1 MKTPPSRKEPAV
13 NTLRRIDA
21 YWNKPEHA
29 AYLFIAPVMIILFVF
44 SIVPLISSFILSGT
58 DLSLFLTE
66 LNWVGLENFKKA
78 FSDERFLNSLL
89 VSFKFALGAV
99 PLRLLVSILIAL
111 FFSRNNFFNKAMRS
125 IYFLPVV
132 CSSTVI
138 GIMWKLTLNRYVGLI
153 PYWLTKYFG
162 VPAFDIFHDTSLALP
177 AIGFMTIWGSF
188 GMTAI
193 IFLAAIKAVPYDLYE
208 SAELD
213 GAKKIRQFFSITLPD
228 IMPTFWFLLITNVI
242 GSMQVFDLVYV
253 VTNGGP
259 QYSTETTVAYMF
271 YAAFTKYK
279 LGYTSAIAVIFFI
292 IIMSLTMIMYFI
304 MLRQEDK

>member
-1 MKTPPSRKEPAV
+1 M
-13 NTLRRIDA
+13 NTLKRFDV
-21 YWNKPEHA
+21 YWNKPQHA
-29 AYLFIAPVMIILFVF
+29 AYLFIAPVMILLFVF
-44 SIVPLISSFILSGT
+44 SIVPLVSSFILSGT
-58 DLSLFLTE
+58 DLSLFLTDMK
-66 LNWVGLENFKKA
+66 WTGLENFKKA
-78 FSDERFLNSLL
+78 LTDARFINSLAI
-89 VSFKFALGAV
+89 SFKFALGAV
-99 PLRLLVSILIAL
+99 PLRLLVSIIIAL
-111 FFSRNNFFNKAMRS
+111 FFANNTFFNKAMRS

-153 PYWLTKYFG
+153 PYWLTTYLG
-162 VPAFDIFHDTSLALP
+162 IPPFDVFHDTSLALP

-188 GMTAI
+188 GMTAV
-193 IFLAAIKAVPYDLYE
+193 IFLAAIKAVPYELYE

-213 GAKKIRQFFSITLPD
+213 GARKIRQFFSITLPD

-242 GSMQVFDLVYV
+242 GSLQVFDLVYV

-271 YAAFTKYK
+271 YTAFTKYK
-279 LGYTSAIAVIFFI
+279 LGYTSAIAVIFFVI
-292 IIMSLTMIMYFI
+292 ILSLTMLMYFI

>member
-1 MKTPPSRKEPAV
+1 MKKA
-13 NTLRRIDA
+13 LLRIDS

-29 AYLFIAPVMIILFVF
+29 AYLFIAPVMILLFVF
-44 SIVPLISSFILSGT
+44 SIIPLLSSFVLSAS
-58 DLSLFLTE
+58 DLSLFLTD
-66 LNWVGLENFKKA
+66 LKWVGLDNFKKA
-78 FSDERFLNSLL
+78 FADERFLNSLA

-99 PLRLLVSILIAL
+99 PLRLLVSIMIAL
-111 FFSRNNFFNKAMRS
+111 FFARNTFFNKAMRS

-153 PYWLTKYFG
+153 PYWLTKYLG
-162 VPAFDIFHDTSLALP
+162 VPAFDVFHNTSLALP

-193 IFLAAIKAVPYDLYE
+193 IFLAAIKAVPNDLYE

-213 GAKKIRQFFSITLPD
+213 GATKFRQFFSITLPD

-242 GSMQVFDLVYV
+242 GSLQVFDLIYV

-271 YAAFTKYK
+271 YTAFKKYQ
-279 LGYTSAIAVIFFI
+279 LGYTSAIAVIFFA
-292 IIMSLTMIMYFI
+292 IIMSLTLIMYSI
-304 MLRQEDK
+304 MLKQEKN

>member
-1 MKTPPSRKEPAV
+1 M
-13 NTLRRIDA
+13 NTLRRIDT
-21 YWNKPEHA
+21 YWNKPEHT
-29 AYLFIAPVMIILFVF
+29 AYLFIAPVMILLFVF
-44 SIVPLISSFILSGT
+44 SVVPLISSFVLSGT
-58 DLSLFLTE
+58 DLSLFLTDVK
-66 LNWVGLENFKKA
+66 WVGLANFKKA
-78 FSDERFLNSLL
+78 LTDSRFINSLA

-99 PLRLLVSILIAL
+99 PLRLIVSLAIAL
-111 FFSRNNFFNKAMRS
+111 FFVNNSVFNKAMRS

-153 PYWLTKYFG
+153 PYWLTKYLG
-162 VPAFDIFHDTSLALP
+162 IPGFDVFHNTSLALP

-193 IFLAAIKAVPYDLYE
+193 IFLAAIKAVPFELYE
-208 SAELD
+208 SAEID
-213 GAKKIRQFFSITLPD
+213 GAKKMRQFFSITLPD

-242 GSMQVFDLVYV
+242 SSLQVFDLIYV

-271 YAAFTKYK
+271 YSAFTQYK
-279 LGYTSAIAVIFFI
+279 LGYSSAIAVIFFA
-292 IIMSLTMIMYFI
+292 MIMVLTVI
-304 MLRQEDK
+304 MYTVMLKQEDK

>member
-1 MKTPPSRKEPAV
+1 M
-13 NTLRRIDA
+13 NTLRRIDT

-29 AYLFIAPVMIILFVF
+29 AYLFIAPVMILLFVF
-44 SIVPLISSFILSGT
+44 SVIPLISSFVLSGT
-58 DLSLFLTE
+58 DLSLFLTDKI
-66 LNWVGLENFKKA
+66 NWVGFANFEKA
-78 FSDERFLNSLL
+78 LSDSRFINSLAI
-89 VSFKFALGAV
+89 SFKFALGAV
-99 PLRLLVSILIAL
+99 PLRLLISLVIAL
-111 FFSRNNFFNKAMRS
+111 FFVNNSIFNKAMRS

-153 PYWLTKYFG
+153 PYWLTTYLG
-162 VPAFDIFHDTSLALP
+162 VQPFDVFHDTSLALP

-208 SAELD
+208 AAEID
-213 GAKKIRQFFSITLPD
+213 GAKKMRQFFSITLPD

-242 GSMQVFDLVYV
+242 ASLQVFDLIYV

-271 YAAFTKYK
+271 YSAFTQYK
-279 LGYTSAIAVIFFI
+279 LGYSSAIAVIFFI
-292 IIMSLTMIMYFI
+292 MIMILTIFMYTL
-304 MLRQEDK
+304 MLKQEDK